1 MRGRG
6 VRHHQNKTI
15 TVEKEVREMAINT
28 IVDGGDWEL
37 YETKGDRPRAF
48 IRAGRFAPKAVPPIP
63 EGADV
68 LKACRCGSFGVV
80 WWRETDQTA
89 RLIDLEARRSVNYVW
104 AVDGVAQLGRLDGLV
119 EEHGAEYVFGDAGG
133 MEPLE
138 GLALTRQAGAGL
150 CRAFLVVD
158 KVADRPDLYAAEFL
172 KDYRSFESGGAT
184 RVVVVAVDLETG
196 GVEWRQ
202 SATWWRGQCREM
214 TNFVVDELSNQV
226 LQYLCDRRGS
236 NTIEIGEER

>member
-1 MRGRG
+1 
-6 VRHHQNKTI
+6 
-15 TVEKEVREMAINT
+15 MAINT

-68 LKACRCGSFGVV
+68 LKAYRCGSFGVV

-104 AVDGVAQLGRLDGLV
+104 AVDGVAQLGQLDGLV

-172 KDYRSFESGGAT
+172 TNYRGFEVDGVN
-184 RVVVVAVDLETG
+184 RVVVVVVDLKNG
-196 GVEWRQ
+196 LAAWRESEPLWGYVSEEQACDVADRLSARIIQ
-202 SATWWRGQCREM
+202 SM
-214 TNFVVDELSNQV
+214 
-226 LQYLCDRRGS
+226 
-236 NTIEIGEER
+236 